1 MGWSNIGVDW
11 LQGSWRL
18 EWAPIITHTHIWVR
32 FDTTKVEN
40 TVSALKGRRIW
51 EAGEGIFI
59 YLFHYHDD
67 HLLLNC
73 AFCIIILINTII
85 TRLLLKWRWLR
96 KHQRHRDTHR
106 VLVLVLAD
114 PSKAF
119 TKFASH
125 TKTYL
130 TFTTT
135 SFDWHGPELLFE
147 RVTLLVGV
155 CSPPQW

>member
-1 MGWSNIGVDW
+1 MYRCYSFFSIRRGHQHHPLTKTQAHRLRTRTLVIHGMGW

-73 AFCIIILINTII
+73 AFCIHHPHQYDNYTTII
-85 TRLLLKWRWLR
+85 KVKVAKEASKTP
-96 KHQRHRDTHR
+96 RHT
-106 VLVLVLAD
+106 
-114 PSKAF
+114 PSSCAC
-119 TKFASH
+119 
-125 TKTYL
+125 
-130 TFTTT
+130 
-135 SFDWHGPELLFE
+135 
-147 RVTLLVGV
+147 VG
-155 CSPPQW
+155 CSIESIY